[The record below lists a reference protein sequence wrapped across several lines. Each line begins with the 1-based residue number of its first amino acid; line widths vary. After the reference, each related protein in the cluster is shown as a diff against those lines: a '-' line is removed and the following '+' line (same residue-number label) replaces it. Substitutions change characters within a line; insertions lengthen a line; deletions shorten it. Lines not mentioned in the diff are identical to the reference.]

1 MKLYTLLIVLG
12 LFTSPVWT
20 KDSNEVKKNQT
31 FVATHEWQEIPE
43 GQGIPQGLHVR
54 INLQTGKKEAK
65 LLDETDDSSNDPLKV
80 MHKDGALSVLPDD
93 YDMVKEEED
102 EEGDSE
108 APEDYNGENGQPKKV
123 KHLDEALK
131 RIGIDYN
138 PEEKLQNIKREFR
151 SYEELKKTF
160 EGMRKAFKS
169 DGEIIVQLIEEF
181 HNITKDSKDME
192 VRIKTQTQILESFN
206 YLMSQYDNAQL
217 FVEQGGLDQ
226 VILPTLVNQTHV
238 GLKVEVMRVLGAM
251 CQNNPKVQIKVYE
264 RNVGSHL
271 TQILMS
277 STRTEELSTALYA
290 FSSLLRKFPHAQ
302 QRILSTSG
310 TQALVSVLGKEAELK
325 IKAKA
330 VTIISDII
338 VEKELVL
345 SKSSADDDPLAAAQ
359 YAELSFPEWLEAN
372 SYCETMDGLV
382 TTNLYEFLE
391 APDILEYFTNALENT
406 KSFCSPLWSQSPQ
419 FRHVLLTLRNRY
431 SQSEDEYRL
440 DISKLL
446 KILIDKLYP
455 ESIRHD
461 EF

>member
-1 MKLYTLLIVLG
+1 MKPYTLLIVLG
-12 LFTSPVWT
+12 LLATAGWA
-20 KDSNEVKKNQT
+20 KESNEVKKNQT

-65 LLDETDDSSNDPLKV
+65 LLDETDESSNDPLKV
-80 MHKDGALSVLPDD
+80 IHKNGALAVLPDE
-93 YDMVKEEED
+93 YDMVKEEVEED
-102 EEGDSE
+102 DEGE
-108 APEDYNGENGQPKKV
+108 AGKPKKI

-131 RIGIDYN
+131 RIGIDYT
-138 PEEKLQNIKREFR
+138 PEERLESIKREFR

-160 EGMRKAFKS
+160 EGMRKAFKT
-169 DGEIIVQLIEEF
+169 DGEIIVQLIEEY
-181 HNITKDSKDME
+181 HNITKDSKDVE
-192 VRIKTQTQILESFN
+192 TRIKTQTQILESFN
-206 YLMSQYDNAQL
+206 YLMSQYDNALL
-217 FVEQGGLDQ
+217 FVDQGGLDQ

-330 VTIISDII
+330 ATIINDII

-372 SYCETMDGLV
+372 SYCETMDALV

-391 APDILEYFTNALENT
+391 VPDILEYIINALDNT
-406 KSFCSPLWSQSPQ
+406 KTFCSPLWSQSPQ

-440 DISKLL
+440 DIAKLL
-446 KILIDKLYP
+446 RTLIDKLYP
-455 ESIRHD
+455 DSIRHD

>member
-1 MKLYTLLIVLG
+1 MKLYTILIVLG
-12 LFTSPVWT
+12 LFTYSAWA
-20 KDSNEVKKNQT
+20 KDTSEVKKNQT
-31 FVATHEWQEIPE
+31 FIATHEWQEIPE

-65 LLDETDDSSNDPLKV
+65 LLDEADESSSDPLKV
-80 MHKDGALSVLPDD
+80 MHKDGALSVLPDE
-93 YDMVKEEED
+93 YETVKEEDDDDDND
-102 EEGDSE
+102 ESNGKE
-108 APEDYNGENGQPKKV
+108 AAGGKAKKV

-131 RIGIDYN
+131 RIGIDYT
-138 PEEKLQNIKREFR
+138 PEEKLENIKREFR

-169 DGEIIVQLIEEF
+169 DGEIIIQLIEEF
-181 HNITKDSKDME
+181 HNVTKDNKDVE
-192 VRIKTQTQILESFN
+192 ARVKIQTQILESFN

-217 FVEQGGLDQ
+217 FVEQGGLDH

-264 RNVGSHL
+264 RNIGSHL

-290 FSSLLRKFPHAQ
+290 FSSLLRKIPHAQ

-372 SYCETMDGLV
+372 SYCETMDALV

-391 APDILEYFTNALENT
+391 APDILEYFINALDNT
-406 KSFCSPLWSQSPQ
+406 KTFCSPLWSQSPQ

-440 DISKLL
+440 DIAKLL
-446 KILIDKLYP
+446 NNLIDKLYP